1 MSLPTVDI
9 VVGGLCYLKS
19 GSPEMTIRGIGVSTV
34 EGEVGLIQCVWIV
47 NGIVVSGDFPAACL
61 RSSFPGTT
69 GFATDPP
76 MRGIIGG

>member
-1 MSLPTVDI
+1 MLPTVDI

-47 NGIVVSGDFPAACL
+47 NGIVISGDFPAACL
-61 RSSFPGTT
+61 RSSFPGTQ
-69 GFATDPP
+69 GFLTEPHP
-76 MRGIIGG
+76 RHVIG